1 LLKNIYD
8 SYFVLRRNVAGALGF
23 SSLQKVTATYS
34 QLAYG
39 VPDDY
44 VDVYVLIRES
54 TSIEYLWRFV
64 RCLDNDI

>member
-1 LLKNIYD
+1 MLLELLVFLPY
-8 SYFVLRRNVAGALGF
+8 R
-23 SSLQKVTATYS
+23 KVTATYS